1 MRVLVRALVCR
12 YIAPAQ
18 HEVQNSPGG
27 VSFASIDRHAYGSH
41 AVPCRIAAAS
51 FWIPAKITI
60 WDALLVGAVF
70 LFGHWNERSITHHVF
85 CADTVAA
92 IEIIAAHLVL
102 LHAQLVLSSC
112 ERRQKGGLNH
122 LGKHLSY

>member
-27 VSFASIDRHAYGSH
+27 VSFASIVHAYASN
-41 AVPCRIAAAS
+41 AVIRRIAAAA
-51 FWIPAKITI
+51 FWMPAKFTFC
-60 WDALLVGAVF
+60 DALLVGF
-70 LFGHWNERSITHHVF
+70 LFGHRNERSITHHVF
-85 CADTVAA
+85 SADTVAT
-92 IEIIAAHLVL
+92 IEIIAAHLVF

-112 ERRQKGGLNH
+112 ERRQKGSLNH